1 MKANTN
7 KGKICQENKAPDPFY
22 VDMGKRLRIV
32 RIKANYTQ
40 EQFAEILGMSTAYY
54 GKIECGEHGLS
65 LKKLV
70 HVYEKLN
77 IDINYLLTGAKSSSF
92 TVDAIIKECPVDK
105 RYDLEQLLK
114 YALNLA
120 KKKEK

>member
-1 MKANTN
+1 MKTDTN
-7 KGKICQENKAPDPFY
+7 KPRIYKENEDSKTLY
-22 VDMGKRLRIV
+22 VEMGKRLRII
-32 RIKANYTQ
+32 RIEENYTQ

-54 GKIECGEHGLS
+54 SKVERGIHGLS

-70 HVYEKLN
+70 EVYEKLN
-77 IDINYLLTGAKSSSF
+77 VDINYLLTGARNSALS
-92 TVDAIIKECPVDK
+92 VDTFIKECPKNK

-120 KKKEK
+120 KNNE